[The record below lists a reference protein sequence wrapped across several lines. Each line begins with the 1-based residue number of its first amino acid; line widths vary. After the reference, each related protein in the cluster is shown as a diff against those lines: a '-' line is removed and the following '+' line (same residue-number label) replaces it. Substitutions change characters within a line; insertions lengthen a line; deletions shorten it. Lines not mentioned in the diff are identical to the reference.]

1 MCLHVGVCLG
11 PLHSRMLESFT
22 PPGLL
27 YSVDDVREGVSKRWD
42 GELWYLLIGLSNML
56 VPQINMFVL

>member
-1 MCLHVGVCLG
+1 MCLHIGMLLG
-11 PLHSRMLESFT
+11 PLHSRMLESLT

-27 YSVDDVREGVSKRWD
+27 YFIDDVREGVSKRCD
-42 GELWYLLIGLSNML
+42 VQLWYLLISVSNML